1 MIFNEQTVLVDHLS
15 GECADAGQGIDLV
28 DQDGEPCGEVV
39 DIERVNSAGFCCF
52 AAERI
57 QNNGQML
64 LVPER
69 TFCAWAYMV
78 FDEPPV
84 EFVRS
89 VIIAG

>member
-52 AAERI
+52 AYS
-57 QNNGQML
+57 G
-64 LVPER
+64 
-69 TFCAWAYMV
+69 
-78 FDEPPV
+78 
-84 EFVRS
+84 
-89 VIIAG
+89 